1 MSFAKTDEPIE
12 MPFGVVPCVRWG
24 GGKLAP
30 TSKYDATICAAA
42 AMRADATV
50 TLGTCYYRFYYS
62 FAS

>member
-1 MSFAKTDEPIE
+1 MSFAKTAEPIE
-12 MPFGVVPCVRWG
+12 MLFGVVPCVRW

-42 AMRADATV
+42 AMRAVATV